1 MRYKVGV
8 DHQEG
13 GNPLQPSNSEM
24 DHLKNT
30 IERLSDQ
37 IIRSKAQEEKALTE
51 FSAMNNELVTLQRQL
66 AKTNAELT
74 EARIAAERANE
85 AKSSLLAMISHE
97 IRTPMS
103 GIIGMTELIE
113 SEELSVEH
121 REMMNVIQDSAGLL
135 LNMINDLLDL
145 SKIDAG
151 KMELKTQQVRIQSI
165 IDHIVKL
172 LDIKIKN
179 NGNILLFHIDEEMNE
194 NLIGDSG
201 RLTQILLNLLSNA
214 NKFTSYGHLNL
225 RVKLLEDAQDYQYIR
240 FEVEDNGIG
249 ISAEDQDRLF
259 QPYTQ
264 TEEGSSPQYGG
275 TGLGLSICKS
285 FVELMNGQIGVDS
298 EPGKGSCFWFEVQLY
313 KGDRAV
319 NSDHEDLQNH
329 SNLDLERLDNRTV
342 NVLAPVLVAED
353 NPINR
358 QVIVMQLRKLGVHD
372 VDTVKDGEEVILA
385 ARRRNYSL
393 IFMDHMM
400 PKIKGLEAAVRI
412 REHETAKASGHVPII
427 ALTGNASESV
437 LEQCLNAGMNDYLPK
452 PSTVES
458 LAKILRR
465 WLPSAQESLI
475 LDDSIIREIQAL
487 SMGEESDLLSVLFR
501 MYTEDTPGKINELQ
515 QNVEDLDADR
525 IAAVAHDL
533 KSSSLSLGIVRLSDL
548 LTQIE
553 TAAKEGRI
561 DTYKETVKLLLPAY
575 EEACEALQQYLQ

>member
-1 MRYKVGV
+1 M
-8 DHQEG
+8 
-13 GNPLQPSNSEM
+13 QPSNSEM

-85 AKSSLLAMISHE
+85 AKSTLLAMISHE

-103 GIIGMTELIE
+103 GIIGMTELME
-113 SEELSVEH
+113 SEELSAEH

-151 KMELKTQQVRIQSI
+151 KMELKTEQVRIKAI
-165 IDHIVKL
+165 IGHIVKL

-179 NGNILLFHIDEEMNE
+179 NGNILLFHIDEETNE

-225 RVKLLEDAQDYQYIR
+225 RVKLLEDAEDYQYIR

-264 TEEGSSPQYGG
+264 TDEGSSSQYGG

-285 FVELMNGQIGVDS
+285 FVELMDGQIGVDS
-298 EPGKGSCFWFEVQLY
+298 EPGKGSCFWFEVKLQ
-313 KGDRAV
+313 KGARTV
-319 NSDHEDLQNH
+319 NSDHEDRENH
-329 SNLDLERLDNRTV
+329 SNLDLEPLDKRTV
-342 NVLAPVLVAED
+342 NVSAPVLVAED

-372 VDTVKDGEEVILA
+372 VDTVKDGEEVVLA
-385 ARRRNYSL
+385 AQKRNYVL
-393 IFMDHMM
+393 IFMDHIM
-400 PKIKGLEAAVRI
+400 PKIKGLEAAVKI
-412 REHETAKASGHVPII
+412 REDETANASEHVPII
-427 ALTGNASESV
+427 ALTGNTSESV

-465 WLPSAQESLI
+465 WLPSAKESLI

-487 SMGEESDLLSVLFR
+487 SKGEESDLLSVLFQ
-501 MYTEDTPGKINELQ
+501 MYTEDTPGKINDLQ
-515 QNVEDLDADR
+515 QNVDDLDADR

-553 TAAKEGRI
+553 TAAKEGQI
-561 DTYKETVKLLLPAY
+561 DTYKETVKLLLPTY

>member
-1 MRYKVGV
+1 M
-8 DHQEG
+8 
-13 GNPLQPSNSEM
+13 QPSNSEM

-113 SEELSVEH
+113 SEELSTEH

-151 KMELKTQQVRIQSI
+151 KMELKTEQVRIKSI

-179 NGNILLFHIDEEMNE
+179 NGNILLFHIDEELNE

-225 RVKLLEDAQDYQYIR
+225 RVKLLEDAEDYQYIR

-249 ISAEDQDRLF
+249 ISLEDQDRLF

-264 TEEGSSPQYGG
+264 TDEGSSPQYGG

-298 EPGKGSCFWFEVQLY
+298 EPGKGSCFWFEVQLQ

-319 NSDHEDLQNH
+319 NSDHEDPQNH

-342 NVLAPVLVAED
+342 NVSAPVLVAED

-372 VDTVKDGEEVILA
+372 VDTVNDGEEVILA

-452 PSTVES
+452 PSTVGP

-465 WLPSAQESLI
+465 WLPYAQESLI

-487 SMGEESDLLSVLFR
+487 SKGEESDLLSVLFQ
-501 MYTEDTPGKINELQ
+501 MYTEDTPGKINDLQ
-515 QNVEDLDADR
+515 QAGEDLDTDR

-533 KSSSLSLGIVRLSDL
+533 KSSSLSLGIVRLSDI